1 MQPGRL
7 RHRIDLQ
14 TPVDQQDSFGEPI
27 TTWQDFVANVPAA
40 IEPLAGREFYAAQ
53 QEQSDVTTRIR
64 IRWRQ
69 GVTELMRAV
78 HTFVIDPDTSPPTFQ
93 SDVYD
98 IEAVLPDQRSGR
110 RELVLMC
117 RKRGA
122 EGFQSGT

>member
-1 MQPGRL
+1 MQAGRL

-14 TPVDQQDSFGEPI
+14 FPVDEQDSSGEPI
-27 TTWQDFVANVPAA
+27 TIWQDFATNVPSEIAA
-40 IEPLAGREFYAAQ
+40 LQGREFYAAQ

-64 IRWRQ
+64 IRWRK

-78 HTFVIDPDTSPPTFQ
+78 HTVTDDTGTQ
-93 SDVYD
+93 TDIYD
-98 IEAVLPDQRSGR
+98 IEAALPDQKSGR